1 MDKLT
6 GNASGIDTGNG
17 VCIVP
22 KGVIQCEKEVICMS
36 QYDKNLLHKVYKDI
50 SEQLGIEAAL
60 TIHQMFKGTQ
70 VNFPIRFF
78 DNDCV
83 KEMILQE
90 YDGTNIKMLATKYD
104 YSETTIR
111 RIIRKSV
118 KKK

>member
-6 GNASGIDTGNG
+6 ENGGVNATGNG

-22 KGVIQCEKEVICMS
+22 KSMIQYEKGVICMG

-104 YSETTIR
+104 YSETTVR
-111 RIIRKSV
+111 RIIKKSV

>member
-1 MDKLT
+1 MNKLT
-6 GNASGIDTGNG
+6 ENGGVNATGNG

-22 KGVIQCEKEVICMS
+22 KSMIQYEKGVICMG

-50 SEQLGIEAAL
+50 SEQLGIEATL

-104 YSETTIR
+104 YSETTVR
-111 RIIRKSV
+111 RIIKESL
-118 KKK
+118 KK

>member
-1 MDKLT
+1 MSKLT
-6 GNASGIDTGNG
+6 ENANGIDTGNG

-22 KGVIQCEKEVICMS
+22 KSMIQYKSEVICMS
-36 QYDKNLLHKVYKDI
+36 QYDKNLLHKVYREI
-50 SEQLGIEAAL
+50 SEQLGMEAAL

-70 VNFPIRFF
+70 VNFPTKLF
-78 DNDCV
+78 DNDCI

-104 YSETTIR
+104 YSETTVR
-111 RIIRKSV
+111 RIIKKSV

>member
-1 MDKLT
+1 MSKLT
-6 GNASGIDTGNG
+6 ENAGDNAGGNG

-22 KGVIQCEKEVICMS
+22 KGMIQYNKGVICMS
-36 QYDKNLLHKVYKDI
+36 QYDKNLLHKVYREV
-50 SEQLGIEAAL
+50 SEQLGMEAAL

-70 VNFPIRFF
+70 VNFPVKFF
-78 DNDCV
+78 DNNCL
-83 KEMILQE
+83 KEMIVQE

-111 RIIRKSV
+111 RIIKKSV